1 MTDDFQKGVNK
12 TLDITVQTGKLT
24 NETLKTALREFLNGS
39 AEKKGRMSMKQL
51 ESKSRGKL
59 ESIEITDNNIR
70 DFLSVAKKYDI
81 DFSLKRDKSTSP
93 PTYHVFFQSN
103 KADNFNRAFSEYAC
117 KKEQQI
123 EKQKA
128 PYNRQKL
135 KEKAQEIANQPKERK
150 EKVRERSKENSL

>member
-1 MTDDFQKGVNK
+1 MADDFQKGVNK

-24 NETLKTALREFLNGS
+24 KETLKSALQEFLNGS

-51 ESKSRGKL
+51 EAKSQGKL
-59 ESIEITDNNIR
+59 ESIEVTDNNIR

-81 DFSLKRDKSTSP
+81 DFSLRRDKSTDP

-103 KADNFNRAFSEYAC
+103 KADNFNRAFSEYAG

-123 EKQKA
+123 ENQKA
-128 PYNRQKL
+128 PYNRRKL

-150 EKVRERSKENSL
+150 EKIHERSKENSL

>member
-1 MTDDFQKGVNK
+1 MADDFQKGVNK
-12 TLDITVQTGKLT
+12 TLDIMLQTGSLT
-24 NETLKTALREFLNGS
+24 KETLRNALREFLNGS
-39 AEKKGRMSMKQL
+39 AEKKGRISLKQL
-51 ESKSRGKL
+51 EKRSLGKL

-70 DFLSVAKKYDI
+70 DFLSVAKKYDV
-81 DFSLKRDKSTSP
+81 DFSVKRDKSTSP

-103 KADNFNRAFSEYAC
+103 KADNFNRAFSEYAN

-123 EKQKA
+123 ESQRT

-135 KEKAQEIANQPKERK
+135 KEKAQEIANQPRERK